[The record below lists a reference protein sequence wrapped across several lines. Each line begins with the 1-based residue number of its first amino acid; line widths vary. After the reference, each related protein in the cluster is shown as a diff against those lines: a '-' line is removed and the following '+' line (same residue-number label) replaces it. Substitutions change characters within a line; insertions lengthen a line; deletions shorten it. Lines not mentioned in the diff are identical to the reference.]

1 MSDERTLMV
10 MSICRYIHAMKGW
23 VMGAAVRRIF
33 MGSNEQVN
41 HIDCIFE
48 TNEDANFFLRTLR
61 VEHLV
66 FFSNAAKH
74 GMQEY
79 TASRIAQSGQRHEV
93 RICVHAYY
101 SGLTRR
107 ARFPRNIPF
116 PAVDIDCVVWYGQG
130 VREAMPAQV
139 KREEFALDN
148 PSSLAMLMERV
159 QSRRFGITN
168 HLVKHSP
175 EAAVRILEYCGHL
188 VRDENFQMDLAYGA
202 TLESPIVFRVGVER
216 PVTCSIA
223 QTDLEMGSLAIRLQC
238 GHEFGFEGIIN
249 WIQHKVQ
256 SQTKEVKCPMCNQSF
271 ITPMVIGEGLDMS

>member
-1 MSDERTLMV
+1 MNTERTLMI

-33 MGSNEQVN
+33 MGSSEQVN

-48 TNEDANFFLRTLR
+48 SNEDANFFLRTLR

-79 TASRIAQSGQRHEV
+79 TASRFSASGARHEL
-93 RICVHAYY
+93 RICIHAYY

-107 ARFPRNIPF
+107 TRFPRNIPF

-130 VREAMPAQV
+130 VRESMPAQV

-159 QSRRFGITN
+159 QARRFGITN
-168 HLVKHSP
+168 HLVRHSP
-175 EAAVRILEYCGHL
+175 EAALRILDYCAHL
-188 VRDENFQMDLAYGA
+188 VRDEGFQMDQAYAA
-202 TLESPIVFRVGVER
+202 TLQSPIIFMTDADRR
-216 PVTCSIA
+216 ITCSIA
-223 QTDLEMGSLAIRLQC
+223 QNELESHTLAIRLQC
-238 GHEFGFEGIIN
+238 THEFGFKELRN
-249 WIQHKVQ
+249 WIEHKQQ
-256 SQTKEVKCPMCNQSF
+256 SREVKCPMCNQCF
-271 ITPMVIGEGLDMS
+271 ISPIVVGEGLDMS

>member
-1 MSDERTLMV
+1 MV

-33 MGSNEQVN
+33 MGSSEQVN

-66 FFSNAAKH
+66 FFQNSAKH

-79 TASRIAQSGQRHEV
+79 TASRMSSTGQRHEL

-107 ARFPRNIPF
+107 QRFPRNIPF

-159 QSRRFGITN
+159 QARRFGITN
-168 HLVKHSP
+168 HLVRHSP
-175 EAAVRILEYCGHL
+175 EAALRILDYCAHL
-188 VRDENFQMDLAYGA
+188 VRDEGFEMDLAYGA
-202 TLESPIVFRVGVER
+202 TLDSPIIFKVDEKRR
-216 PVTCSIA
+216 ILCSIA
-223 QTDLEMGSLAIRLQC
+223 QTDLETGSLAIRLPC
-238 GHEFGFEGIIN
+238 RHEFGFDGIRQ
-249 WIQHKVQ
+249 WIEHKCE
-256 SQTKEVKCPMCNQSF
+256 TNTIKCPMCNQSF
-271 ITPMVIGEGLDMS
+271 ISPIVMGDGLDMS